1 MPCNVVY
8 CNVLY
13 IVPSLKRKWL
23 KIHSFMICSRMLWL
37 QVQCL
42 NHGNPCFFPTWPVS
56 PVSPFL
62 FWGRPE
68 HIWWKSDELC
78 KLTMSL
84 GAGVQPCWITDD
96 FAWIIP
102 TEGEIPTA
110 QNPPRLFFL
119 WSICQFLWSFVTEH
133 NNGSHLSNSMI
144 YPLVNIQITMEQSPF
159 LKGKLTINGHFQ

>member
-1 MPCNVVY
+1 MPCIVVY
-8 CNVLY
+8 CNVFV

-68 HIWWKSDELC
+68 HIWWKSRTSCAAYYEPR
-78 KLTMSL
+78 
-84 GAGVQPCWITDD
+84 AGVQPCWITDD

-102 TEGEIPTA
+102 TEVKSLLPKIHPGCFFYGQFVNSSGHLL
-110 QNPPRLFFL
+110 QN
-119 WSICQFLWSFVTEH
+119 
-133 NNGSHLSNSMI
+133 
-144 YPLVNIQITMEQSPF
+144 ITMEAICQIRWF
-159 LKGKLTINGHFQ
+159 TLW

>member
-42 NHGNPCFFPTWPVS
+42 ITEIRVFFPLGPSRPS
-56 PVSPFL
+56 PLPFL
-62 FWGRPE
+62 RKTRAYLMK
-68 HIWWKSDELC
+68 IRR
-78 KLTMSL
+78 
-84 GAGVQPCWITDD
+84 AVQAYYEPRRWCSTCWITDD

-119 WSICQFLWSFVTEH
+119 WSICQFS
-133 NNGSHLSNSMI
+133 GHLLQN
-144 YPLVNIQITMEQSPF
+144 ITMEAICQIRWF
-159 LKGKLTINGHFQ
+159 TLW